1 MKLNEDPVF
10 WPIYMTIML
19 FVFGIAYGS
28 IIIKTFM
35 EKFKEYKLQKTLKI
49 NIQTLISTTSQ
60 DTPQKINNWKYN
72 GPLLTGWRTFQPQ
85 TFQPQASTLDLST
98 PDFSTMNF
106 PTPDFSIMNFSIM
119 NFSIMNFSTPDF
131 STQSPGLE
139 SSWLTNLGL
148 NDTGLK
154 LEVEKSGVE
163 MFFNLLTGL
172 QMVFLGTITFIMG
185 TFFHFF
191 WFYLAVFPHTDGN
204 MIIYQTFLFRRF
216 VLGFLFDLVFPVLY
230 LTTRKD
236 LCRFIIL
243 MLKKLM

>member
-60 DTPQKINNWKYN
+60 DTPQQINNWKYN
-72 GPLLTGWRTFQPQ
+72 GP
-85 TFQPQASTLDLST
+85 
-98 PDFSTMNF
+98 
-106 PTPDFSIMNFSIM
+106 
-119 NFSIMNFSTPDF
+119 
-131 STQSPGLE
+131 
-139 SSWLTNLGL
+139 
-148 NDTGLK
+148 
-154 LEVEKSGVE
+154 
-163 MFFNLLTGL
+163 LLTGL
-172 QMVFLGTITFIMG
+172 QMVFLGTITFILG
-185 TFFHFF
+185 SLFHFF
-191 WFYLAVFPHTDGN
+191 WFYVAVFAHIDDN

-216 VLGFLFDLVFPVLY
+216 FLGFLFDLVFPVLY
-230 LTTRKD
+230 LSTRKD